1 MQVKLAD
8 FVDSA
13 PTLTKFSGTVKTLI
27 CLETRQLPIEN
38 ASFSCYPLNVSD
50 KVKSLGEL
58 TAITASARTIG
69 KIVVFTNGCFDLLHR
84 GHVHLLRNAKALGDI
99 LIVAINSD
107 QSVKLIKGP
116 NRPILSENDRLQ
128 LIASMEMVN
137 YVLLFDE
144 PNPCSIIS
152 ILRPNILVKGGD
164 WSADQVVGAD
174 IVEDSGGKVVIVPY
188 LKGFSTTE
196 IIAKIR
202 S

>member
-1 MQVKLAD
+1 M
-8 FVDSA
+8 
-13 PTLTKFSGTVKTLI
+13 KT
-27 CLETRQLPIEN
+27 PVSHVN
-38 ASFSCYPLNVSD
+38 PLNVSD

-58 TAITASARTIG
+58 KGITASAKTNG

-84 GHVHLLRNAKALGDI
+84 GHIYLLREAKALGD
-99 LIVAINSD
+99 LLVVAINSD
-107 QSVKLIKGP
+107 SSVKAIKGP
-116 NRPILSENDRLQ
+116 TRPILAETDRLE

-144 PNPCSIIS
+144 PDPYKIIS
-152 ILRPNILVKGGD
+152 VLHPNILVKGGD
-164 WSADQVVGAD
+164 WPAEEVVGGD
-174 IVEDSGGKVVIVPY
+174 IVQANGGKVVVIPY

>member
-1 MQVKLAD
+1 
-8 FVDSA
+8 
-13 PTLTKFSGTVKTLI
+13 
-27 CLETRQLPIEN
+27 
-38 ASFSCYPLNVSD
+38 LNVSD
-50 KVKSLGEL
+50 KVKSLDELKTL
-58 TAITASARTIG
+58 TAAARTRG

-84 GHVHLLRNAKALGDI
+84 GHIYLLREAKALGD
-99 LIVAINSD
+99 LLVVAINSD

-116 NRPILSENDRLQ
+116 TRPILSESDRLQ

-144 PNPCSIIS
+144 PNPYNVIS

-164 WSADQVVGAD
+164 WPAEEVVGGD
-174 IVEDSGGKVVIVPY
+174 IVQGSGGKVVVVPY

-196 IIAKIR
+196 IIGKIR